1 MSRQTANAIMM
12 IRPVKFGFNEETAIS
27 NVFQQKDKTDEV
39 DIQSAAI
46 KEFDEFVSLLRKQN
60 IEVVTF
66 EDTPVPHTPDS
77 IFPNNW
83 ISTHQDG
90 TVILYPMMAPSR
102 RMERRADIIDSLENI
117 YHFKVNR
124 QLDYSHFENEGKYL
138 EGTGSIVF
146 DYANKIAYA
155 NISDRTEA
163 AILQE
168 VCLEL
173 DYEMVAFRAV
183 DKKGKD
189 IYHTNVVMCIGEAF
203 ATICLQAI
211 PDDDQ
216 RQMVKNKLLLTNH
229 EIVDINYDQLYAFAG
244 NMIQVR
250 NMQEQNFIILSQTA
264 FDTLDEKQKKIL
276 RKNGTLLPVSIPTIE
291 KYGGG
296 SVRCMVAALHLPKLS
311 FDV

>member
-66 EDTPVPHTPDS
+66 EDTPAPHTPDS

-173 DYEMVAFRAV
+173 D
-183 DKKGKD
+183 
-189 IYHTNVVMCIGEAF
+189 
-203 ATICLQAI
+203 
-211 PDDDQ
+211 
-216 RQMVKNKLLLTNH
+216 
-229 EIVDINYDQLYAFAG
+229 
-244 NMIQVR
+244 
-250 NMQEQNFIILSQTA
+250 
-264 FDTLDEKQKKIL
+264 
-276 RKNGTLLPVSIPTIE
+276 
-291 KYGGG
+291 
-296 SVRCMVAALHLPKLS
+296 
-311 FDV
+311 